1 MFRRFADSSSS
12 MGVELSEVMIGLT
25 RLRRENDLLL
35 AAIARG
41 HGLNAP
47 DFRAL
52 AFLHASAGAT
62 PRDLADYLAH
72 SMSTTTATI
81 DRLVAAGYARRTPNP
96 EDGRS
101 VRLEITPPGA
111 SVVREAIEVYNA
123 AFEVSIPEDRRAEV
137 AAAFSHIAD
146 AFAAVT
152 AARKAADRAAS

>member
-1 MFRRFADSSSS
+1 MFRPFADITGL
-12 MGVELSEVMIGLT
+12 MGVELSDVMIGLT

-35 AAIARG
+35 AAIARD

-52 AFLHASAGAT
+52 AFLHASAGST

-81 DRLVAAGYARRTPNP
+81 DRLVAAGYVKRTPNP

-101 VRLEITPPGA
+101 VRLEVTKPGA
-111 SVVREAIEVYNA
+111 SAVDGAIEVYNA
-123 AFEVSIPEDRRAEV
+123 AFEVSIPEDRRTEV
-137 AAAFSHIAD
+137 AAAFSQIAD

-152 AARKAADRAAS
+152 AARKTSDRAAS